1 MGLFKWDSKFWQ
13 TCNVITYYVLLNIFC
28 LIFSIP
34 IFTAGAAI
42 SAKYYMAMKLARGE
56 DVYIFKNYIKAL
68 KNNFKQATKIWFI
81 QFIIVLLLAYDF
93 YMVISGDPESYG
105 STFFVIMIVVSVVFV
120 MVSMSCYGLMAR
132 FEMKTFDL
140 IKGSITFTILKLPF
154 MAFAAFL
161 LIAPFILCAF
171 HMEYLPLIITL
182 GPAATLYIIA
192 AFFVKSFKQVEER
205 VEADTKT
212 VEADNPDDDEK
223 IFSDKLDETLIEK

>member
-13 TCNVITYYVLLNIFC
+13 ACNIVTYYVLLNIFC
-28 LIFSIP
+28 LICSIP
-34 IFTAGAAI
+34 VFTAGAAI

-56 DVYIFKNYIKAL
+56 EVYIVKNYFKSFR
-68 KNNFKQATKIWFI
+68 NNFKQATKVWLI
-81 QFIIVLLLAYDF
+81 QFVIVLLLIYDF

-105 STFFVIMIVVSVVFV
+105 STFFLVLVILSVVFV

-140 IKGSITFTILKLPF
+140 IKGAITFTILKLPF

-171 HMEYLPLIITL
+171 HMELLPAILAL

-205 VEADTKT
+205 VEASNVK
-212 VEADNPDDDEK
+212 EEPEDDGEK
-223 IFSDKLDETLIEK
+223 IFSDELDESLIEK

>member
-13 TCNVITYYVLLNIFC
+13 ACNVITYYVLLNIFS

-34 IFTAGAAI
+34 VFTAGAAI

-56 DVYIFKNYIKAL
+56 EVYIFKTYLKAF
-68 KNNFKQATKIWFI
+68 KSNFKQATKVWFI
-81 QFIIVLLLAYDF
+81 QFVIALLLAYDF
-93 YMVISGDPESYG
+93 YLILSGDPESYG
-105 STFFVIMIVVSVVFV
+105 STTFLVMIIVSVVFV

-140 IKGSITFTILKLPF
+140 IKGAITFTILKLPF
-154 MAFAAFL
+154 MVFAAFL

-171 HMEYLPLIITL
+171 HMELLPAILAL

-205 VEADTKT
+205 VEASEHK
-212 VEADNPDDDEK
+212 EPEEPEDDGER
-223 IFSDKLDETLIEK
+223 IFSDKLDESLIEK